1 MTYTHLVSK
10 RSKSS
15 IHFHFRSKIPK
26 DLISH
31 FNERNQFQISLNDV
45 KNGETL
51 LLSLRLN
58 TIVQQLYSDIR
69 SGMKNLTLED
79 IKEILRIEV
88 RKSILHSGHVSGG
101 HNEIYDSMRKV
112 KSLEKVYS
120 KEINI
125 RKSLLT
131 EPNEVRES
139 VDKKLHTILE
149 SLEITLDK
157 QSLNYKKLRSSF
169 IDLYLLRFKWI
180 KDMMDES
187 GRTDDDFRME
197 VDEKLK
203 MNLFPELNE
212 QELNSKLQV
221 SESILG
227 SSSKWSLGNEV
238 GQSQSKLSKL
248 QSTCISKGIKKFISE
263 KYKLMNKSEMM
274 MRTNLEM
281 LIEEF
286 GDISLGKFDRGMCVK
301 FKDDIKKLPRNRSK
315 LPQYRDLEF
324 HEQVLLNVDEK
335 DRISTKTVNNI
346 LGYVSS
352 FMEWCVIND
361 LVEKNF
367 FKGMKLKIKVSHR
380 DERDKFTEKELKKI
394 FQKHNYIEF
403 TGVEKHKY
411 SNYWSPLIS
420 VFSGLR
426 LNEIC
431 SLYLDNI
438 IQVKCNGRGKRWCFN
453 ILEESNRPDKH
464 LKTLS
469 SRRIVPIHDILI
481 DLDFIEFV
489 ELLKKR
495 HTNRQRL
502 FQELKYGE
510 GSYIRNVSV
519 FFNKRYLTLLG
530 LKTDKKNFHSI
541 RHTVVDH
548 LKQKGVE
555 VSFINELVGHHH
567 GNIDLDRYG
576 KGYNSDIIY
585 NNCVKKIQYETSHT
599 RGIDFKSLKIDWKKI
614 ITTRVW

>member
-10 RSKSS
+10 KSKSS
-15 IHFHFRSKIPK
+15 IHFHFRSIIPK
-26 DLISH
+26 DLISY
-31 FNERNQFQISLNDV
+31 FNEKTVFQISLIGVRNC
-45 KNGETL
+45 ESL
-51 LLSLRLN
+51 LLSLRLKR
-58 TIVQQLYSDIR
+58 IVQQIYSDIR
-69 SGMKNLTLED
+69 SGMKNLSLED

-88 RKSILHSGHVSGG
+88 RKSILHSSHISEG
-101 HNEIYDSMRKV
+101 HNEIYDSMRKIE
-112 KSLEKVYS
+112 SREKIYS
-120 KEINI
+120 REINI

-131 EPNEVRES
+131 NSNEVKES
-139 VDKKLHTILE
+139 VDKKLQTILE

-187 GRTDDDFRME
+187 GRTDDDFRRE
-197 VDEKLK
+197 VDEKLN
-203 MNLFPELNE
+203 MNLFTELIG
-212 QELNSKLQV
+212 QT
-221 SESILG
+221 
-227 SSSKWSLGNEV
+227 
-238 GQSQSKLSKL
+238 QSQVQQVTVNQEVHTDQKVSSLSKH
-248 QSTCISKGIKKFISE
+248 QSTSISVGIDKFISE
-263 KYKLMNKSEMM
+263 KYKLTSKSEMM
-274 MRTNLEM
+274 MRTHIEM

-286 GDISLGKFDRGMCVK
+286 GDISLGKLDRGMCVK
-301 FKDDIKKLPRNRSK
+301 FKDDIRKLPRNRSK
-315 LPQYRDLEF
+315 IQQYRNLDF
-324 HEQVLLNVDEK
+324 HEQVSLNVDEK
-335 DRISTKTVNNI
+335 DRISTTTVNNI

-352 FMEWCVIND
+352 FMKWSVINGF
-361 LVEKNF
+361 VEVNF
-367 FKGMKLKIKVSHR
+367 FEGMKLKKQIRQR
-380 DERDKFTEKELKKI
+380 DERDRFTEKEIKKI

-403 TGVEKHKY
+403 TEVENHKY

-438 IQVKCNGRGKRWCFN
+438 IQDKVNGRKKIWCFN
-453 ILEESNRPDKH
+453 ILEEPDRPDKH

-469 SRRIVPIHDILI
+469 SKRVVPIHDTLI
-481 DLDFIEFV
+481 DLGFIEFV

-510 GSYIRNVSV
+510 GSYIRNVSY
-519 FFNKRYLTLLG
+519 FFNKKYLPLLG

-548 LKQKGVE
+548 LKQRLVDI
-555 VSFINELVGHHH
+555 SFINELVGHHH

-576 KGYNSDIIY
+576 KGYTPDIIY
-585 NNCVKKIQYETSHT
+585 NKCVKKINYETSHT
-599 RGIDFKSLKIDWKKI
+599 RGIDFKSLKMDWGKI
-614 ITTRVW
+614 ILNRVW

>member
-1 MTYTHLVSK
+1 MTYTHLVPK

-26 DLISH
+26 DLISY
-31 FNERNQFQISLNDV
+31 FNETKQFQISLNNV
-45 KNGETL
+45 RNSETL
-51 LLSLRLN
+51 LVSLRLKS
-58 TIVQQLYSDIR
+58 IVQQLYSDIR
-69 SGMKNLTLED
+69 SGMKKLTLED
-79 IKEILRIEV
+79 IKEVLRIEV

-112 KSLEKVYS
+112 ESLEKVYS

-139 VDKKLHTILE
+139 VDKKLQNILE

-187 GRTDDDFRME
+187 GRTDEDFRRE
-197 VDEKLK
+197 VDEKLD
-203 MNLFPELNE
+203 MNLFPEL
-212 QELNSKLQV
+212 
-221 SESILG
+221 
-227 SSSKWSLGNEV
+227 V
-238 GQSQSKLSKL
+238 GQTQSQVQQVTVNQEVHTDQKVSSLSKH
-248 QSTCISKGIKKFISE
+248 QSTSISVGIDKFISE
-263 KYKLMNKSEMM
+263 KYKLTSKSEMM
-274 MRTNLEM
+274 MRTHIEM

-286 GDISLGKFDRGMCVK
+286 GDISLGKLDRGMCVK
-301 FKDDIKKLPRNRSK
+301 FKDDIRKLPRNRSK
-315 LPQYRDLEF
+315 IQQYRDLDF
-324 HEQVLLNVDEK
+324 HEQVVLNVDEK
-335 DRISTKTVNNI
+335 DRISTTTVNNI

-352 FMEWCVIND
+352 FMKWSIINGCVE
-361 LVEKNF
+361 VNF
-367 FKGMKLKIKVSHR
+367 FEGMKLKKQIRQR
-380 DERDKFTEKELKKI
+380 DERDRFTEKEIKKI

-403 TGVEKHKY
+403 TEVENHKY

-438 IQVKCNGRGKRWCFN
+438 IQDKVNGRKKIWCFN
-453 ILEESNRPDKH
+453 ILEEPDRPDKH

-469 SRRIVPIHDILI
+469 SKRVVPIHDTLI
-481 DLDFIEFV
+481 DLGFLEFV

-510 GSYIRNVSV
+510 GSYIRNVSY
-519 FFNKRYLTLLG
+519 FFNKKYLPLLG

-548 LKQKGVE
+548 LKQRLVDI
-555 VSFINELVGHHH
+555 SFINELVGHHH

-576 KGYNSDIIY
+576 KGFTTDIIY
-585 NNCVKKIQYETSHT
+585 NKCVKKINYETSHT
-599 RGIDFKSLKIDWKKI
+599 RGIDFKSLKMDWGKI
-614 ITTRVW
+614 ILNRV

>member
-10 RSKSS
+10 KSKSS
-15 IHFHFRSKIPK
+15 IHFHFRSIIPK
-26 DLISH
+26 DLISY
-31 FNERNQFQISLNDV
+31 FNEKTVFQISLIGVRNC
-45 KNGETL
+45 ESL
-51 LLSLRLN
+51 LLSLRLKR
-58 TIVQQLYSDIR
+58 IVQQIYSDIR
-69 SGMKNLTLED
+69 SGMKNLSLED

-88 RKSILHSGHVSGG
+88 RKSILHSSHISEG
-101 HNEIYDSMRKV
+101 HNEIYDSMRKIE
-112 KSLEKVYS
+112 SREKIYS
-120 KEINI
+120 REINI

-131 EPNEVRES
+131 GSNEVKES
-139 VDKKLHTILE
+139 VDKKLQTILE

-187 GRTDDDFRME
+187 GRTDEDFRRE
-197 VDEKLK
+197 VDEKLD
-203 MNLFPELNE
+203 MNLFPEL
-212 QELNSKLQV
+212 
-221 SESILG
+221 
-227 SSSKWSLGNEV
+227 V
-238 GQSQSKLSKL
+238 GQTQSQVQQVTVNQEVHTDQKVSSLSKH
-248 QSTCISKGIKKFISE
+248 QSTSISVGIDKFISE
-263 KYKLMNKSEMM
+263 KYKLTSKSEMM
-274 MRTNLEM
+274 MRTHIEM

-286 GDISLGKFDRGMCVK
+286 GDISLGKLDRGMCVK
-301 FKDDIKKLPRNRSK
+301 FKDDIRKLPRNRSK
-315 LPQYRDLEF
+315 IQQYRNLDF
-324 HEQVLLNVDEK
+324 HEQVSLNVDEK
-335 DRISTKTVNNI
+335 DRISTTTVNNI

-352 FMEWCVIND
+352 FMKWSRINGF
-361 LVEKNF
+361 VEVNF
-367 FKGMKLKIKVSHR
+367 FEGMKLKKQIRQR
-380 DERDKFTEKELKKI
+380 DERDRFTEKELKKI

-403 TGVEKHKY
+403 TEVEKHKY
-411 SNYWSPLIS
+411 SNYWTPLIS

-438 IQVKCNGRGKRWCFN
+438 IQDKVNGRKKIWCFN
-453 ILEESNRPDKH
+453 ILEEPDRPDKH

-469 SRRIVPIHDILI
+469 SKRVVPIHDTLI
-481 DLDFIEFV
+481 DLGFIEFV

-510 GSYIRNVSV
+510 GSYIRNVSY
-519 FFNKRYLTLLG
+519 FFNKKYLPLLG

-548 LKQKGVE
+548 LKQRLVDI
-555 VSFINELVGHHH
+555 SFINELVGHHH

-576 KGYNSDIIY
+576 KGFTTDIIY
-585 NNCVKKIQYETSHT
+585 NKCVKKINYETSHT
-599 RGIDFKSLKIDWKKI
+599 RGIDFKSLKMDLKKI

>member
-10 RSKSS
+10 KSKSS
-15 IHFHFRSKIPK
+15 IHFHFRSIIPK
-26 DLISH
+26 DLISY
-31 FNERNQFQISLNDV
+31 FNEKTVFQISLIGVRNC
-45 KNGETL
+45 ESL
-51 LLSLRLN
+51 LLSLRLKR
-58 TIVQQLYSDIR
+58 IVQQIYSDIR
-69 SGMKNLTLED
+69 SGMKNLSLED

-88 RKSILHSGHVSGG
+88 RKSILHSSHISEG
-101 HNEIYDSMRKV
+101 HNEIYDSMRKIE
-112 KSLEKVYS
+112 SREKIYS
-120 KEINI
+120 REINI

-131 EPNEVRES
+131 NSNEVRES
-139 VDKKLHTILE
+139 VDKKLQTILE

-187 GRTDDDFRME
+187 GRTDEDFRRE
-197 VDEKLK
+197 VDEKLD
-203 MNLFPELNE
+203 MNLFPEL
-212 QELNSKLQV
+212 
-221 SESILG
+221 
-227 SSSKWSLGNEV
+227 V
-238 GQSQSKLSKL
+238 GQTQSQVQQVTVNQEVHTDQKVSSLSKH
-248 QSTCISKGIKKFISE
+248 QSTSISVGIDKFISE
-263 KYKLMNKSEMM
+263 KYKLTSKSEMM
-274 MRTNLEM
+274 MRTHIEM

-286 GDISLGKFDRGMCVK
+286 GDISLGKLDRGMCVK
-301 FKDDIKKLPRNRSK
+301 FKDDIRKLPRNRSK
-315 LPQYRDLEF
+315 IQQYRNLDF
-324 HEQVLLNVDEK
+324 HEQVSLNVDEK
-335 DRISTKTVNNI
+335 DRISTTTVNNI

-352 FMEWCVIND
+352 FMKWSRINGF
-361 LVEKNF
+361 VEVNF
-367 FKGMKLKIKVSHR
+367 FEGMKLKKQIRQR
-380 DERDKFTEKELKKI
+380 DERDRFTEKEIKKI

-403 TGVEKHKY
+403 TEVENHKY

-438 IQVKCNGRGKRWCFN
+438 IQDKVNGRKKIWCFN
-453 ILEESNRPDKH
+453 ILEEPDRPDKH

-469 SRRIVPIHDILI
+469 SKRVVPIHDTLI
-481 DLDFIEFV
+481 DLGFIEFV

-510 GSYIRNVSV
+510 GSYIRNVSY
-519 FFNKRYLTLLG
+519 FFNKKYLPLLG

-548 LKQKGVE
+548 LKQRLVDI
-555 VSFINELVGHHH
+555 SFINELVGHHH

-576 KGYNSDIIY
+576 KGYTTDIIY
-585 NNCVKKIQYETSHT
+585 NKCVKKINYETSHT
-599 RGIDFKSLKIDWKKI
+599 RGIDFKSLKIDWKK
-614 ITTRVW
+614 

>member
-10 RSKSS
+10 KSKSS
-15 IHFHFRSKIPK
+15 IHFHFRSIIPK
-26 DLISH
+26 DLISY
-31 FNERNQFQISLNDV
+31 FNEKTVFQISLIGVRNC
-45 KNGETL
+45 ESL
-51 LLSLRLN
+51 LLSLRLKR
-58 TIVQQLYSDIR
+58 IVQQIYSDIR
-69 SGMKNLTLED
+69 SGMKNLSLED

-88 RKSILHSGHVSGG
+88 RKSILHSSHISEG
-101 HNEIYDSMRKV
+101 HNEIYDSMRKIE
-112 KSLEKVYS
+112 SREKIYS
-120 KEINI
+120 REINI

-131 EPNEVRES
+131 NSNEVKES
-139 VDKKLHTILE
+139 VDKKLQTILE

-187 GRTDDDFRME
+187 GRTDEDFRRE
-197 VDEKLK
+197 VDEKLD
-203 MNLFPELNE
+203 MNLFPEL
-212 QELNSKLQV
+212 
-221 SESILG
+221 
-227 SSSKWSLGNEV
+227 V
-238 GQSQSKLSKL
+238 GQTQSQVQQVTVNQEVHTDQKVSSLSKH
-248 QSTCISKGIKKFISE
+248 QSTSISVGIDKFISE
-263 KYKLMNKSEMM
+263 KYKLTSKSEMM
-274 MRTNLEM
+274 MRTHIEM

-286 GDISLGKFDRGMCVK
+286 GDISLGKLDRGMCVK
-301 FKDDIKKLPRNRSK
+301 FKDDIRKLPRNRSK
-315 LPQYRDLEF
+315 IQQYRNLDF

-335 DRISTKTVNNI
+335 DRISTTTVNNI

-352 FMEWCVIND
+352 FMKWSVINGF
-361 LVEKNF
+361 VEVNF
-367 FKGMKLKIKVSHR
+367 FEGMKLKKQIRQR
-380 DERDKFTEKELKKI
+380 DERDRFTEKELKKI

-403 TGVEKHKY
+403 TEVENHKY

-420 VFSGLR
+420 VFSGMR

-438 IQVKCNGRGKRWCFN
+438 IQEKVNGRKKIWCFN
-453 ILEESNRPDKH
+453 ILEEPDRPDKH

-469 SRRIVPIHDILI
+469 SKRVVPIHDTLI
-481 DLDFIEFV
+481 DLGFIEFV

-510 GSYIRNVSV
+510 GSYIRNVSY
-519 FFNKRYLTLLG
+519 FFNKKYLPLLG

-548 LKQKGVE
+548 LKQRLVDI
-555 VSFINELVGHHH
+555 SFINELVGHHH

-576 KGYNSDIIY
+576 KGFTTDIIY
-585 NNCVKKIQYETSHT
+585 NKCVKKINYETSHT
-599 RGIDFKSLKIDWKKI
+599 RGIDFHSLKMDWKKI
-614 ITTRVW
+614 ILNRVW

>member
-10 RSKSS
+10 KSKSS
-15 IHFHFRSKIPK
+15 IHFHFRSIIPK
-26 DLISH
+26 DLISY
-31 FNERNQFQISLNDV
+31 FNEKTVFQISLIGVRNC
-45 KNGETL
+45 ESL
-51 LLSLRLN
+51 LLSLRLKR
-58 TIVQQLYSDIR
+58 IVQQIYSDIR
-69 SGMKNLTLED
+69 SGMKNLSLED

-88 RKSILHSGHVSGG
+88 RKSILHSSHISEG
-101 HNEIYDSMRKV
+101 HNEIYDSMRKIE
-112 KSLEKVYS
+112 SREKIYS
-120 KEINI
+120 REINI

-131 EPNEVRES
+131 NSNEVKES
-139 VDKKLHTILE
+139 VDKKLQTILE

-187 GRTDDDFRME
+187 GRTDEDFRRE
-197 VDEKLK
+197 VDEKLD
-203 MNLFPELNE
+203 MNLFPEL
-212 QELNSKLQV
+212 
-221 SESILG
+221 
-227 SSSKWSLGNEV
+227 V
-238 GQSQSKLSKL
+238 GQTQSQVQQVTVNQEVHTDQKVSSLSKH
-248 QSTCISKGIKKFISE
+248 QSTSISVGIDKFISE
-263 KYKLMNKSEMM
+263 KYKLTSKSEMM
-274 MRTNLEM
+274 MRTHIEM

-286 GDISLGKFDRGMCVK
+286 GDISLGKLDRGMCVK
-301 FKDDIKKLPRNRSK
+301 FKDDIRKLPRNRSK
-315 LPQYRDLEF
+315 IQQYRNLDF
-324 HEQVLLNVDEK
+324 HEQVSLNVDEK
-335 DRISTKTVNNI
+335 DRISTTTVNNI

-352 FMEWCVIND
+352 FMKWSRINGF
-361 LVEKNF
+361 VEVNF
-367 FKGMKLKIKVSHR
+367 FEGMKLKKQIRQR
-380 DERDKFTEKELKKI
+380 DERDRFTEKEIKKI

-403 TGVEKHKY
+403 TEVEKHKY
-411 SNYWSPLIS
+411 SNYWTPLIS

-438 IQVKCNGRGKRWCFN
+438 IQEKVNGRKKIWCFN
-453 ILEESNRPDKH
+453 ILEEPDRPDKH

-469 SRRIVPIHDILI
+469 SKRVVPIHDTLI
-481 DLDFIEFV
+481 DLGFIEFV

-510 GSYIRNVSV
+510 GSYIRNVSY
-519 FFNKRYLTLLG
+519 FFNKKYLPLLG

-548 LKQKGVE
+548 LKQRLVDI
-555 VSFINELVGHHH
+555 SFINELVGHHH

-576 KGYNSDIIY
+576 KGFTTDIIY
-585 NNCVKKIQYETSHT
+585 NKCVKKINYETSHT
-599 RGIDFKSLKIDWKKI
+599 RGIDFKSLKLDWKKI